1 MDYVF
6 DRCGFPYLTLPVLGL
21 TVALLP
27 LTRLQLG
34 ACLAD
39 AAGPAG
45 ELAALPDHA
54 ALLARNLRAT
64 PLPFGDAD
72 REGLFATEL
81 LPAEAAAVAAWLIP
95 GGRLPSVAEWRV
107 VCRSLQAR
115 TFSPPPAPPA
125 GTAPGSVSG
134 DDGAARLLDLLFR
147 RSPPK
152 SLLEASLMLGGVVE
166 WARDGDAW
174 VGLGRPRASFHSNLW
189 SPLRET
195 VQPLHPD
202 ARLPYFGARVVVGH
216 AG

>member
-125 GTAPGSVSG
+125 GTARRHGPRLGLRRRRRG
-134 DDGAARLLDLLFR
+134 TAARSAVSALAPEEPAGGEPDAR
-147 RSPPK
+147 RRRGMGP
-152 SLLEASLMLGGVVE
+152 
-166 WARDGDAW
+166 RRRR
-174 VGLGRPRASFHSNLW
+174 LGRPRPPARVLSQ
-189 SPLRET
+189 
-195 VQPLHPD
+195 QPLES
-202 ARLPYFGARVVVGH
+202 AA
-216 AG
+216 